1 MAIERHL
8 SVTTVADILS
18 CSRGHIYDLI
28 AAKKIR
34 STDIGVN
41 RAKTR
46 IPESE
51 VARFLAQNSRA
62 IPSPEVAA

>member
-8 SVTTVADILS
+8 SVAKVAEILD

-28 AAKKIR
+28 AARKIR
-34 STDIGVN
+34 STDIGIG

-51 VARFLAQNSRA
+51 VARLLGQESRD
-62 IPSPEVAA
+62 IPGPEVAA